1 MYHQKKYATFGAA
14 QNLRF
19 YFLQRPDYV
28 KHKDAAFTQLSKA
41 ADISKIPSGLT

>member
-1 MYHQKKYATFGAA
+1 MYHQKKKNAAFGAA

-28 KHKDAAFTQLSKA
+28 KH
-41 ADISKIPSGLT
+41 